1 MQKPSATVTQ
11 PMRIDLGDHV
21 RLRKQHACG
30 GDVWEVVR
38 IGMDIRI
45 KCLNCGRSVL
55 LPRSQ
60 FEKQVKEFVKTT
72 SQLG

>member
-1 MQKPSATVTQ
+1 MSQ
-11 PMRIDLGDHV
+11 PMRIDLGDQV

-38 IGMDIRI
+38 TGMDIRI
-45 KCLNCGRSVL
+45 KCLTCGHSVM

>member
-1 MQKPSATVTQ
+1 MPNTSFVNG
-11 PMRIDLGDHV
+11 PMHISLGDQV
-21 RLRKQHACG
+21 RLRKTHPCG
-30 GDVWEVVR
+30 GDVWEIVR
-38 IGMDIRI
+38 TGMDIRV
-45 KCLNCGRSVL
+45 KCLTCGRSVL